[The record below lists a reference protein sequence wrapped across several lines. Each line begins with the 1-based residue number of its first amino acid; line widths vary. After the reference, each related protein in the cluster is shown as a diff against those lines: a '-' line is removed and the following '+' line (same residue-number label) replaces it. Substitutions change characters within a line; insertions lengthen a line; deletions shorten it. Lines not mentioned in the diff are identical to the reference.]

1 MDNHFSLLNLPKQ
14 FDLSP
19 EALEQAWKQA
29 SSRVHPD
36 RFATASAAEKRVA
49 VQWASRV
56 NDAYQT
62 LKNPLSRAA
71 YMCELEDFPIQAE
84 SNTAMGTEF
93 LMTQMHWREQLDD
106 VRTDPQHNGLTELLQ
121 EIQAKQLELFDEM
134 KNLIDARQDYAS
146 AAKRVREWMFV
157 NKMHQEVK
165 AL

>member
-1 MDNHFSLLNLPKQ
+1 LDNHFSLLNLPKR
-14 FDLSP
+14 FDLSG
-19 EALEQAWKQA
+19 EALEQSWKQA
-29 SSRVHPD
+29 SSQVHPD

-62 LKNPLSRAA
+62 LKSPLSRAA
-71 YMCELEDFPIQAE
+71 YMCELEGFPVQAE
-84 SNTAMGTEF
+84 SNTAMGATF
-93 LMTQMHWREQLDD
+93 LMTQMQWREQLDD
-106 VRTDPQHNGLTELLQ
+106 VRANPQHNGLNELLQ

-134 KNLIDARQDYAS
+134 KNLIDAQQDYTS
-146 AAKRVREWMFV
+146 ATQRVREWMFV

>member
-1 MDNHFSLLNLPKQ
+1 MDNHFSLLNLPKR

-19 EALEQAWKQA
+19 DALEQAWKQA
-29 SSRVHPD
+29 SSLVHPD
-36 RFATASAAEKRVA
+36 RFATASATEKRVA

-71 YMCELEDFPIQAE
+71 YMCELENFPIQAE

-93 LMTQMHWREQLDD
+93 LITQMQWREQLDE
-106 VRTDPQHNGLTELLQ
+106 VRADPLHNGLNELLL
-121 EIQAKQLELFDEM
+121 EIQEKQLELFDEM
-134 KNLIDARQDYAS
+134 RNLIDARQDYAS
-146 AAKRVREWMFV
+146 ATKRVREWMFV